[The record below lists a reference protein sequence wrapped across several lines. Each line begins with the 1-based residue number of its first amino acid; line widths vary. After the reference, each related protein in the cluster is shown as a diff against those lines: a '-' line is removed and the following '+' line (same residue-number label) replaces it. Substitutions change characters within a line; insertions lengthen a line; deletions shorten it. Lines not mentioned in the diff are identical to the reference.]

1 MRDRKRF
8 RERSGGFKPLAQ
20 IRKTKQA
27 HDAVIEERKR
37 EHDET
42 GHTNW
47 RHSGWSHSGWSH
59 SGWRHSDWRHRGWRH
74 SGWSHSGWS
83 HNCWRHCGWS
93 HSGGACLL
101 PRQLNYLRVQ
111 GSKRVQQKTNEV
123 ERNFETEWQT
133 EKQET
138 NKRKI

>member
-47 RHSGWSHSGWSH
+47 RHSGWSHSGWSQ
-59 SGWRHSDWRHRGWRH
+59 
-74 SGWSHSGWS
+74 SGWSH
-83 HNCWRHCGWS
+83 CGLS